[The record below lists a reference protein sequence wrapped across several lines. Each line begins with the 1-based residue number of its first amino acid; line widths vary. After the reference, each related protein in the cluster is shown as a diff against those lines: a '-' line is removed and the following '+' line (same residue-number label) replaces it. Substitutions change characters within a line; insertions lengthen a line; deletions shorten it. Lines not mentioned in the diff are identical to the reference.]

1 MGVEKDNVTTF
12 EVKVSIQN
20 PTGELKANMTANAE
34 IIQEEKHG
42 VLQLPEAA
50 VVYDRDRHT
59 FVETPAPGT
68 KTGKQKLPVKLGISN
83 GVKTEL
89 ISGLKEGQQVV
100 LQ

>member
-1 MGVEKDNVTTF
+1 
-12 EVKVSIQN
+12 
-20 PTGELKANMTANAE
+20 MTANAE
-34 IIQEEKHG
+34 IIQEEKQN

-50 VVYDRDRHT
+50 LIYDKDRHT
-59 FVETPAPGT
+59 FVETPAPGS
-68 KTGKQKLPVKLGISN
+68 KTGKRKLPVKLGISN